1 MSKEIAFSTKVLM
14 NERFTTYHE
23 SLTDEK
29 KRDMIK
35 SFEQKYGGTIGLIET
50 VAHIYTP
57 ILTKNG
63 GVSRRFK
70 SLKDCIKGFL
80 GLTK

>member
-1 MSKEIAFSTKVLM
+1 MSKEIEFSTKVLM
-14 NERFTTYHE
+14 NERFATYHE

-29 KRDMIK
+29 KRDMIE
-35 SFEQKYGGTIGLIET
+35 SLEQKYGGAIALIET

-63 GVSRRFK
+63 DTHRRFK